1 MSLAAFLLAK
11 YAQDPARVPPYNPL
25 IPLFLKLVL
34 ASAVWTMVSF
44 YLTLVAS
51 AMRGKE
57 KGM

>member
-11 YAQDPARVPPYNPL
+11 YAQDPVRVPPNNPL

-34 ASAVWTMVSF
+34 VSAIWTMVSF
-44 YLTLVAS
+44 YFTLVAF
-51 AMRGKE
+51 AMKGKE